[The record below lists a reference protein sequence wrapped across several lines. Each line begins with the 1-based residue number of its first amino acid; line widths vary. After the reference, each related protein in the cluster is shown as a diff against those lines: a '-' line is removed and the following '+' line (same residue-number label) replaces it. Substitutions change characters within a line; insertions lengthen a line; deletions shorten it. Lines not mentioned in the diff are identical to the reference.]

1 MNRLRASM
9 AGVLVVASLAPTG
22 AYVSVLGGSVST
34 HPSEVVTGI
43 WIAKAVLLLH
53 AFLLLLAPKGE
64 IRGQLL
70 STRTRQD
77 ISRQHQWILLGLLV
91 LGTLLRLHQLGIG
104 LWYDEIETLVRYARL
119 PVGNIVTTYD
129 SQNQHLFYS
138 LLSSVTIGVFG
149 ESGGALRLPAAV
161 FGVLSLWSVWWF
173 GRRVAS
179 NVEALLATALLAL
192 SYHHVWFSQNARGY
206 TALLFWTLM
215 GTGLFLDL
223 LRNERPGWRGPV
235 LYGGC
240 MALAVYT
247 HVTAVLVVIAHALVL
262 GALWW
267 RRRRTEGSGAIPAA
281 WGIVLATTF
290 TLQLYALVLP
300 QFLETLIAPSPHAV
314 DTAWKDPFW
323 LALETLRGLA
333 GSLPGGWLAL
343 IGVFAVGAAGVVSY
357 WKQSVALLVLFMLP
371 ALLTGLLILGLGHN
385 LWPRFFFFSAGFG
398 ALIAIRGVFTLTSL
412 LRLPRPQL
420 MATVASGIVVLGSA
434 ATLTRAWLPKQD
446 YLGAAQFVLEAQGSG
461 DAVVVVDL
469 TEYPYQAYL
478 QKPWS
483 AVENATALMEIER
496 QHVRTWVLYTFPIR
510 LAAAHPDIW
519 SRLQE
524 NYEMKAVFPG
534 TVGGGAIVIMVN
546 RPVPS
551 LQRTPA

>member
-1 MNRLRASM
+1 MNRLRASA
-9 AGVLVVASLAPTG
+9 AGMLVVASLVPTG
-22 AYVSVLGGSVST
+22 SYASILAGSGST
-34 HPSEVVTGI
+34 HASDVVTGI

-53 AFLLLLAPKGE
+53 AFLLLAAPKGE
-64 IRGQLL
+64 VRGQLL
-70 STRTRQD
+70 SSRTPQEA
-77 ISRQHQWILLGLLV
+77 SRQHRWILFGLIV
-91 LGTLLRLHQLGIG
+91 LGTALRLHQLGVG
-104 LWYDEIETLVRYARL
+104 LWYDEIETLVRYARM

-138 LLSSVTIGVFG
+138 MLSSVTIGVFG
-149 ESGGALRLPAAV
+149 ESGWALRLPAAV
-161 FGVLSLWSVWWF
+161 FGVLSLWAVWWL
-173 GRRVAS
+173 GRRVTS

-215 GTGLFLDL
+215 GTGFFVDL
-223 LRNERPGWRGPV
+223 LRNERPGWSRPV

-267 RRRRTEGSGAIPAA
+267 RGRRTAGSGAIPAV
-281 WGIVLATTF
+281 WGIALATTF

-300 QFLETLIAPSPHAV
+300 QFVATLLAPSPHAV

-333 GSLPGGWLAL
+333 GSLPGGWFAL
-343 IGVFAVGAAGVVSY
+343 VGAFAVGAAGILSY
-357 WKQSVALLVLFMLP
+357 WKQSFALLVLFVLP
-371 ALLTGLLILGLGHN
+371 PLLTGLLILGLGHN
-385 LWPRFFFFSAGFG
+385 LWPRFFFFGAGFG
-398 ALIAIRGVFTLTSL
+398 ALIAIRGVFTWTSL
-412 LRLPRPQL
+412 LRLPRQQL
-420 MATVASGIVVLGSA
+420 VATVASGIVVLGSA

-446 YLGAAQFVLEAQGSG
+446 YLGAAQFVRAAQGSG

-469 TEYPYQAYL
+469 TEYPYRTYL
-478 QKPWS
+478 QEPWS
-483 AVENATALMEIER
+483 AVENVATLVEIEK
-496 QHVRTWVLYTFPIR
+496 QHARTWVLYTFPIR

-524 NYEMKAVFPG
+524 SYEMKAVFPG
-534 TVGGGAIVIMVN
+534 TVGGGAIVVMVN
-546 RPVPS
+546 RPAPS
-551 LQRTPA
+551 PQRTPA